1 MGVCCPCPYPC
12 RPCPGGVGSCPAH
25 PAAVGGARA
34 TPLAVVGK
42 LPPFSP
48 ALLAWLLVL
57 AGDGVD
63 AVDNHCNTPV
73 TAFFAFL
80 TTSVGLNCAISVTKA
95 CTIGFFSLS
104 FASLS
109 FAFWMAQVRQTPRL
123 CTALSHPCGVLDEPL
138 HRPFAPCTMQSPL
151 VWPTFPGNRSVFKK
165 MLQTAQVACYIQK
178 KEKENAGGGV
188 IKLNQRTGEVD
199 NLLQ

>member
-57 AGDGVD
+57 TGDGVD

-109 FAFWMAQVRQTPRL
+109 FAFWMAQVRQDPRL

-138 HRPFAPCTMQSPL
+138 HRPFAFWAWGGRLFGRCCCT
-151 VWPTFPGNRSVFKK
+151 RSTRKRASALWFTMASVGASSK
-165 MLQTAQVACYIQK
+165 
-178 KEKENAGGGV
+178 
-188 IKLNQRTGEVD
+188 R
-199 NLLQ
+199 